1 MTRSA
6 GSGTRCSARVR
17 CAIYTRKSSEEGLE
31 QEFNSLLAQ
40 REACDAFITSQRH
53 EGWVC
58 LSAGYD
64 DGGFSGATLERPA
77 LQRLLADITAGRVDI
92 VVVYKIDRLTR
103 SLADF
108 AKIVEI
114 LDARRASF
122 VSVTR
127 QFNTTTSM
135 GRLTLNVLLSFAQFE
150 REVIGER
157 IRDKIAASKRKGM
170 WMGGNVPL
178 GYDASERTLIIN
190 PAEAETVR
198 RIFAL
203 YLEFGC
209 VRRVKQ
215 AADHLGLTTK
225 RGMTAD
231 GCERGGKPLSRGHIY
246 RLLANPIYTGQIAHK
261 GQLYPGQHPALIDA
275 ETWAAVQDQLAVKA
289 RRHRSKVGAAEP
301 SLLAGMLTDGHGN
314 RFTPSHAVRSGR
326 RYRYYVSAAPI
337 TEAGADQAQSWRLP
351 AQEVEDAVIRILV
364 EALTNPARLLER
376 FGMSGMPADQ
386 IRKMFGRAPRLAAGL
401 SGSPRDQAKFVRI
414 LVEKVI
420 VDDKTIIIKIRP
432 GALLGRDVRSPA
444 LEDPSSSAIELTA
457 AVAFK
462 RRGVETKLILP
473 GLDQPNHSA
482 RRDPALI
489 KAIARGH
496 AWFDELAT
504 GRALSLEALAKRDG
518 ITRRYIRRLVGLA
531 FLSPE
536 LVDAIL
542 QGRQPVVLT
551 ATRLTEL
558 DLPLD
563 WTEQRRLL
571 AS

>member
-1 MTRSA
+1 M
-6 GSGTRCSARVR
+6 ARADPRHKR

-31 QEFNSLLAQ
+31 QEFNSLAAQ
-40 REACDAFITSQRH
+40 REACEAYIRSQCH
-53 EGWVC
+53 EGWM
-58 LSAGYD
+58 LARTRYD
-64 DGGFSGATLERPA
+64 DGGFSGGNMERPA
-77 LQRLLADITAGRVDI
+77 LQHLLNDIQTGRIDI
-92 VVVYKIDRLTR
+92 VVVYKVDRLTR

-108 AKIVEI
+108 ARLVEI
-114 LDARRASF
+114 FDGQSVSF
-122 VSVTR
+122 VSVTQ
-127 QFNTTTSM
+127 QFNTTSSM

-150 REVIGER
+150 REVTGER
-157 IRDKIAASKRKGM
+157 IRDKIAASKQKGM

-178 GYDASERTLIIN
+178 GYNASERTLAIN

-198 RIFAL
+198 CIFAL

-215 AADHLGLTTK
+215 EADQLGLSTK

-246 RLLANPIYTGQIAHK
+246 RLLSNPIYTGQIAHK

-275 ETWAAVQDQLAVKA
+275 ETWTAVQDQLAAKA
-289 RRHRSKVGAAEP
+289 RRHRSKVDAAEP
-301 SLLAGMLTDGHGN
+301 SLLTGMLTDGQGN

-337 TEAGADQAQSWRLP
+337 TETGEDRAQVWRLA
-351 AQEVEDAVIRILV
+351 AQEVEGAAIRILV
-364 EALTNPARLLER
+364 EALTSPARLLEG
-376 FGMSGMPADQ
+376 FGTSGMSADQ
-386 IRKMFGRAPRLAAGL
+386 IRKMLGRAPRLAAAL
-401 SGSPRDQAKFVRI
+401 SGSPRDRAKLVRN

-420 VDDKTIIIKIRP
+420 VDEKTIRIKMRP
-432 GALLGRDVRSPA
+432 SALLGRDGPSPA
-444 LEDPSSSAIELTA
+444 LEDPSSGAIELTA

-462 RRGVETKLILP
+462 RRGIEIKLMLP

-489 KAIARGH
+489 KALARGR
-496 AWFDELAT
+496 AWFDELVT
-504 GRALSLEALAKRDG
+504 GRALSLQALAERDG

-536 LVDAIL
+536 LVEAIL
-542 QGRQPVVLT
+542 QGRQPVELT

-563 WTEQRRLL
+563 WTEQRKLL